1 MEHSWRRKMKIKIKC
16 FSQVK
21 YALGTDELTL
31 EFEMGKTTSQ
41 LEQLIREKAHGKL
54 DGISLRV
61 AINQKYIPNE
71 TELIDGDEVAFIPPV
86 QGG

>member
-1 MEHSWRRKMKIKIKC
+1 MIKIKVKC

-21 YALGTDELTL
+21 YALGIDNLNL
-31 EFEMGKTTSQ
+31 EFESGTSTFQ
-41 LEQLIREKAHGKL
+41 LEKLIREKANGKL

-61 AINQKYIPNE
+61 ALNKKYIPDE
-71 TELIDGDEVAFIPPV
+71 TELHDGDEVAFIPPV

>member
-1 MEHSWRRKMKIKIKC
+1 MKIKIKC

-41 LEQLIREKAHGKL
+41 LEQLIREKADGKL
-54 DGISLRV
+54 DGVSLRIAV
-61 AINQKYIPNE
+61 NQKYSPDEI
-71 TELIDGDEVAFIPPV
+71 ELKDGDEVAFIPPV

>member
-1 MEHSWRRKMKIKIKC
+1 MIKIKVKC

-21 YALGTDELTL
+21 YALGIDNLNL
-31 EFEMGKTTSQ
+31 EFESGTSTSQ
-41 LEQLIREKAHGKL
+41 LEKFIREKANGKL

-61 AINQKYIPNE
+61 ALNKKYITDE
-71 TELIDGDEVAFIPPV
+71 TELQDGDEVAFIPPV

>member
-1 MEHSWRRKMKIKIKC
+1 MIKIKVKC

-21 YALGTDELTL
+21 YALGIDNLNL
-31 EFEMGKTTSQ
+31 EFESGTSTSQ
-41 LEQLIREKAHGKL
+41 LEKFIREKANGKL

-61 AINQKYIPNE
+61 ALNKKYIPDE
-71 TELIDGDEVAFIPPV
+71 TELQDGDEVVFIPPV

>member
-1 MEHSWRRKMKIKIKC
+1 MIKIKVKC

-21 YALGTDELTL
+21 YALGIDNLNL
-31 EFEMGKTTSQ
+31 EFESGTSTSQ
-41 LEQLIREKAHGKL
+41 LEKFIREKANGKL

-61 AINQKYIPNE
+61 ALNKKYIPDE
-71 TELIDGDEVAFIPPV
+71 TELHDGDEVAFIPPV

>member
-1 MEHSWRRKMKIKIKC
+1 MIKIKVKC

-21 YALGTDELTL
+21 YALGMDNLNL
-31 EFEMGKTTSQ
+31 EFESGTSTSQ
-41 LEQLIREKAHGKL
+41 LEKFIREKANGKL

-61 AINQKYIPNE
+61 ALNKKYITDE
-71 TELIDGDEVAFIPPV
+71 TELQDGDEVAFIPPV